1 VVGVNVSDISQS
13 RGVNASSFLAHDVAF
28 EYAQIPGS
36 AINPELLDS
45 IHSLVFGNT
54 NPNVLSTEQS
64 NYLERG
70 MPAGT
75 SAGLRSTPNLSSD
88 YWQQFFGKL
97 SGERGVDTVSSE
109 FEGFGLDD
117 DLLSLLV

>member
-1 VVGVNVSDISQS
+1 LGVRKIPTADDVEQAGLRVVAPLTIPIGNPVVGVNVPDISQS
-13 RGVNASSFLAHDVAF
+13 REVTAASFLAHDLAF

-54 NPNVLSTEQS
+54 NPVLAAEQS

-75 SAGLRSTPNLSSD
+75 
-88 YWQQFFGKL
+88 
-97 SGERGVDTVSSE
+97 
-109 FEGFGLDD
+109 
-117 DLLSLLV
+117 